1 MNLAKSKKTIWL
13 VANWHGKW
21 QIPGVKTLVTMDRF
35 GRLVL
40 PGQIRRALQVSEP
53 AAFQA
58 EVMGNKVE
66 LTLVAPESGAVLK
79 KRRGLLVVS
88 TGGRKFDAAAAVSTV
103 REERF

>member
-1 MNLAKSKKTIWL
+1 M
-13 VANWHGKW
+13 ANG
-21 QIPGVKTLVTMDRF
+21 ILIYMEAIITMDRF

-40 PGQIRRALQVSEP
+40 PGPIRKALQLSQP
-53 AAFQA
+53 AAFKA

-88 TGGRKFDAAAAVSTV
+88 TGGRKFDAAEAV
-103 REERF
+103 RAIWGERI

>member
-1 MNLAKSKKTIWL
+1 M
-13 VANWHGKW
+13 ANG
-21 QIPGVKTLVTMDRF
+21 IFALMEAIVTMDRF

-40 PGQIRRALQVSEP
+40 PGPIRKALQVSQP
-53 AAFQA
+53 AAFKA

-88 TGGRKFDAAAAVSTV
+88 TGGRKFDAAEAV
-103 REERF
+103 RAIRGERI